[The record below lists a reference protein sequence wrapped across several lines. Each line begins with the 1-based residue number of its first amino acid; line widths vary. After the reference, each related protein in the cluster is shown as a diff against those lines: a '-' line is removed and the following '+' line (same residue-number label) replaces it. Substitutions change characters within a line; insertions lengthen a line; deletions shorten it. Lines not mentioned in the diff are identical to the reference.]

1 MTELD
6 AVHAVAL
13 SAATVPADDG
23 ALSGHPAARLEAA
36 YRTIRDERMRGVP
49 ILNPALDV
57 AAVGFAPWQGRWLGV
72 MVTPWFMNLM
82 LVPLE
87 PRSWTP
93 LPLGG
98 KRVYALPAGEYE
110 FIGGADPIL
119 GEYQMCSLFSPMAE
133 FADMATAT
141 LTARLALEA
150 VLDPVHAEAAPGEAA
165 QDTSPACRS
174 DAPGAHDAPV
184 SKRDFLR
191 GVFLGRD
198 DRR

>member
-1 MTELD
+1 MTEHEH
-6 AVHAVAL
+6 VRAVAL
-13 SAATVPADDG
+13 AGATVPVPDAV
-23 ALSGHPAARLEAA
+23 LPGHPAARLEAA

-82 LVPLE
+82 LVPLAPE
-87 PRSWTP
+87 AWTP

-133 FADMATAT
+133 FADMAMAT

-150 VLDPVHAEAAPGEAA
+150 VLDPARADTAATEAAADA
-165 QDTSPACRS
+165 IPARTG
-174 DAPGAHDAPV
+174 DRPGARDAPV

-191 GVFLGRD
+191 GGFLGRG